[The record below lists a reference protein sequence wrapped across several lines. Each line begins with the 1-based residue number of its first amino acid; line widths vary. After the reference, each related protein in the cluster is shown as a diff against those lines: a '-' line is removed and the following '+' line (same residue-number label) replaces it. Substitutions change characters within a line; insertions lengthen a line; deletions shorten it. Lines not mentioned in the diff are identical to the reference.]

1 MLYGV
6 KNPHGGDRYGDGI
19 ALDFSANV
27 SPLGTPKCV
36 TEAIE
41 RGLPELYRYPDPYC
55 RALVQA
61 IARYE
66 GVPGE
71 FILCGNGAS
80 ELIYAYCEAVRPGRA
95 MELAPTFSEYSLAL
109 QRRGCGVVRF
119 ALSQEEKFDLQ
130 ERFLARLAREKIDAL
145 FLCNP
150 NNPTGRLI
158 AGGLLET
165 DLDTREDLALFL
177 DIGTNGELVLG
188 CRDFLLMGAGAA
200 GPALEGAVSH
210 SGMRAEPGAICSVKI
225 GADNRLRYQTIGDLP
240 PKGICGSGILDL
252 IAEGFLSGWI
262 DSAGNLQK
270 SASPCIRD
278 VWDDTRQ
285 RNVPAIIYAY
295 DGNVPLYFTQDDIGE
310 FLTCKAAAHT
320 MVATLLESVNVSPS
334 EIGAFYLAGGFGTH
348 YDLESA
354 ITVGLYPDLPRE
366 KFKILGNSSLA
377 GAKRLLLDTG
387 CRARLDQIRALATY
401 VQFGEMEKFVENMQA
416 ARFLPHTDASRYP
429 SVMRRL
435 RERGKTFPPGKL
447 AAERSGAD

>member
-6 KNPHGGDRYGDGI
+6 KNPRGGDRYGDGI

-109 QRRGCGVVRF
+109 QRSGCGVVRF

-150 NNPTGRLI
+150 NNPTSTAITRKDMRLI
-158 AGGLLET
+158 LDVCKQHDIFVMVDET
-165 DLDTREDLALFL
+165 YVEFAPDINAITAVPLTREF
-177 DIGTNGELVLG
+177 TNLMVLRG
-188 CRDFLLMGAGAA
+188 VSKFFAAPGMRLGYGITGNMDFLAKMREKQTPWSLNSLGAFA
-200 GPALEGAVSH
+200 GEIMLQDEDYIKETRNLILSERDRMIRELKDTDTYKIYPAYANFIL
-210 SGMRAEPGAICSVKI
+210 
-225 GADNRLRYQTIGDLP
+225 LR
-240 PKGICGSGILDL
+240 ILKNGLTSYDVFE
-252 IAEGFLSGWI
+252 A
-262 DSAGNLQK
+262 
-270 SASPCIRD
+270 CIRQGMMIRACSSFQCLD
-278 VWDDTRQ
+278 
-285 RNVPAIIYAY
+285 
-295 DGNVPLYFTQDDIGE
+295 GE
-310 FLTCKAAAHT
+310 FVRFCI
-320 MVATLLESVNVSPS
+320 MMPE
-334 EIGAFYLAGGFGTH
+334 
-348 YDLESA
+348 D
-354 ITVGLYPDLPRE
+354 
-366 KFKILGNSSLA
+366 NSRLVKVLKSL
-377 GAKRLLLDTG
+377 
-387 CRARLDQIRALATY
+387 
-401 VQFGEMEKFVENMQA
+401 
-416 ARFLPHTDASRYP
+416 
-429 SVMRRL
+429 
-435 RERGKTFPPGKL
+435 
-447 AAERSGAD
+447 